1 MNLLSAEN
9 ISKNYGEKT
18 LFKNINLG
26 VNQGERIAFIGVNGS
41 GKSTLLKVLSGEE
54 NPDEGTVSVR
64 KGMMIGF
71 LGQNPRFDEEAT
83 VFENVFSANHPLMKL
98 IKEYELHHQ
107 KAHHTPDE
115 EARALHLVEQMT
127 ALHAWEYEHR
137 TKEIIS
143 RMGIEE
149 WIQKPVGLLSG
160 GQRKRVAMAR
170 VLMEE
175 PDLLILDEPT
185 NHLDLETV
193 EWLENM
199 ISERF
204 QNVLIVTHDRYF
216 LDKLTNHIIELN
228 NGETF
233 KYKGNYAY
241 FLEKKAEREEIRNA
255 EIDKARNL
263 MRKELEWIRRQ
274 PKARGTKAKYRVDA
288 FDEIQ
293 EKARQKT
300 TDTQLELQIK
310 TSRLGG
316 KTINVKNISKK
327 YGETVLLNR
336 FSHNFQKG
344 ERVGIIGKNGI
355 GKTTF
360 LEMLTGIVS
369 PDTGDIDVGEST
381 VIGYYR
387 QEDMNLNEQK
397 RVIEVVKDIAE
408 VIELSNGEKITAA
421 QFLQKFLFPPAQQY
435 AFVSTLSGGE
445 KKRLQLLTVL
455 IKNPNFLILDEPTND
470 LDIGSLNILEEFL
483 DNFPGTLIIVSHDRY
498 FMDKLVDH
506 LFVFEGNG
514 IIKDF
519 PGNYSDYREW
529 KKAQAEDQKEDKKE
543 KTPASVSLDLPK
555 KESPKLKRTFK
566 EQKEFE
572 SLTEDLE
579 NLEIEKENLTG
590 LLSAETTDYENLMK
604 ATNRI
609 EEIRSLLEEKELR
622 WLELSELE
630 AYG

>member
-18 LFKNINLG
+18 LFKNINIG

-54 NPDEGTVSVR
+54 NPDEGTVSAR
-64 KGMMIGF
+64 KGITIGF
-71 LGQNPRFDEEAT
+71 LGQNPKFEEDAT

-107 KAHHTPDE
+107 KTRHTPEE
-115 EARALHLVEQMT
+115 EARALQLVEQMT

-149 WIQKPVGLLSG
+149 WIHKPVRMLSG

-216 LDKLTNHIIELN
+216 LDKLTNHIIELS

-241 FLEKKAEREEIRNA
+241 FLEKKAEREEIRNS
-255 EIDKARNL
+255 EIDKAKNL

-288 FDEIQ
+288 FEEIQ

-300 TDTQLELQIK
+300 VDTQLELQIK

-327 YGETVLLNR
+327 YGDTVLLNR

-360 LEMLTGIVS
+360 LEMLTGIIP
-369 PDTGDIDVGEST
+369 PDTGDVDMGEST
-381 VIGYYR
+381 IVGYYR

-408 VIELSNGEKITAA
+408 VIELNNGEKITAS
-421 QFLQKFLFPPAQQY
+421 QFLQKFLFPPAQQH

-514 IIKDF
+514 IIRDF

-529 KKAQAEDQKEDKKE
+529 KKGQAEEEKEEKKE
-543 KTPASVSLDLPK
+543 KTVPVLPADAPK
-555 KESPKLKRTFK
+555 KESPKLKRSFK

-572 SLTEDLE
+572 SLTNELEVLE
-579 NLEIEKENLTG
+579 NEKENLSL
-590 LLSAETTDYENLMK
+590 LLSGEATDYENLIK

-609 EEIRSLLEEKELR
+609 EEISGLLEEKELR

>member
-18 LFKNINLG
+18 LFKNINIG

-54 NPDEGTVSVR
+54 NPDEGTVSAR
-64 KGMMIGF
+64 KGITIGF
-71 LGQNPRFDEEAT
+71 LGQNPKFEEDAT

-107 KAHHTPDE
+107 KTRHTPEE
-115 EARALHLVEQMT
+115 EARALQLVEQMT

-149 WIQKPVGLLSG
+149 WIHKPVRMLSG

-216 LDKLTNHIIELN
+216 LDKLTNHIIELS

-241 FLEKKAEREEIRNA
+241 FLEKKAEREEIRNS
-255 EIDKARNL
+255 EIDKAKNL

-288 FDEIQ
+288 FEEIQ

-300 TDTQLELQIK
+300 VDTQLELQIK

-316 KTINVKNISKK
+316 KIINVKNISKK
-327 YGETVLLNR
+327 YGDTVLLNR

-360 LEMLTGIVS
+360 LEMLTGIIP
-369 PDTGDIDVGEST
+369 PDTGDVDMGEST
-381 VIGYYR
+381 IVGYYR

-408 VIELSNGEKITAA
+408 VIELNNGEKITAS
-421 QFLQKFLFPPAQQY
+421 QFLQKFLFPPAQQH

-514 IIKDF
+514 IIRDF

-529 KKAQAEDQKEDKKE
+529 KKGQAEEEKEEKKE
-543 KTPASVSLDLPK
+543 KTVPVLPADAPK
-555 KESPKLKRTFK
+555 KESPKLKRSFK

-572 SLTEDLE
+572 SLTNELEVLE
-579 NLEIEKENLTG
+579 NEKENLSL
-590 LLSAETTDYENLMK
+590 LLSGEATDYENLIK

-609 EEIRSLLEEKELR
+609 EEISGLLEEKELR